1 MASTCCRV
9 LVLACFVGPAL
20 LVAPAVV
27 VLLPAAFA
35 VLADRL
41 PPVVLFAV
49 LCSAAVLVAFDEVD
63 FA

>member
-1 MASTCCRV
+1 MASTCCRE

-20 LVAPAVV
+20 LLAPAVV
-27 VLLPAAFA
+27 VAFV

-49 LCSAAVLVAFDEVD
+49 LCSAAVSVTFDEVD

>member
-1 MASTCCRV
+1 MTSTCCRE

-27 VLLPAAFA
+27 VLLPAAFVA
-35 VLADRL
+35 LADRF
-41 PPVVLFAV
+41 PPAVLFAV
-49 LCSAAVLVAFDEVD
+49 LCDAVLVAFDEVD

>member
-1 MASTCCRV
+1 
-9 LVLACFVGPAL
+9 L

-27 VLLPAAFA
+27 VLLPVAFVA
-35 VLADRL
+35 LAGRL

-49 LCSAAVLVAFDEVD
+49 LCSAAVPVTFDEVD

>member
-1 MASTCCRV
+1 
-9 LVLACFVGPAL
+9 L
-20 LVAPAVV
+20 LAPAVV
-27 VLLPAAFA
+27 ALLPAAVA

-49 LCSAAVLVAFDEVD
+49 LCSAVVLAAFDEVD